1 MLRDTPVIPEPI
13 ELIAM
18 IRRMIGEADGL
29 HLSCR
34 RDEALLDTQ
43 RKHLRRLKRCT
54 DIPDILPEQHILL
67 HRQCA

>member
-1 MLRDTPVIPEPI
+1 
-13 ELIAM
+13 M

-34 RDEALLDTQ
+34 RDEALLDAQ

-54 DIPDILPEQHILL
+54 DIPDILPEQRILFR
-67 HRQCA
+67 RQYA